1 MSSLPVIVLVDD
13 EERILRSL
21 RMLFRGRAEVL
32 CTTRGA
38 EAIDWVRQRKVHVV
52 VSDQRMPGMT
62 GVEVLREVAR
72 VSPSTMRILLTGYA
86 DIDAVTASVNEGEIF
101 RFLEKPWDAEKLVS
115 SVMRAAAIAARG
127 LERTLE
133 TNPPPGLAMP
143 IRSGAV
149 AHALVLD
156 GAGGVANLVRQIVPE
171 SIRVSVAPD
180 IEAALG
186 ELVTHDVAVIIAVL
200 SSDGGDVVDAIKQLK
215 KLRPATLVIA
225 ISPLRDS
232 RLTIGLINEGQI
244 FRFLLAPP
252 GRELLRRCLVS
263 ALERHAQLRLEP
275 MLAQRHEVEE
285 SRSPQVTFSGR
296 LLEVWR
302 RLREGATRA

>member
-1 MSSLPVIVLVDD
+1 
-13 EERILRSL
+13 
-21 RMLFRGRAEVL
+21 
-32 CTTRGA
+32 
-38 EAIDWVRQRKVHVV
+38 
-52 VSDQRMPGMT
+52 
-62 GVEVLREVAR
+62 
-72 VSPSTMRILLTGYA
+72 MRILLTGYA

-115 SVMRAAAIAARG
+115 SVMRAAAIASRS

-133 TNPPPGLAMP
+133 TNPPSGLAMP
-143 IRSGAV
+143 ITSSAV

-156 GAGGVANLVRQIVPE
+156 AAGGVANLVRQIVPE

-186 ELVTHDVAVIIAVL
+186 ELVTHDVAVIVAVL
-200 SSDGGDVVDAIKQLK
+200 SSDGGDVIDAIKQLK

-225 ISPLRDS
+225 ISPLHDS
-232 RLTIGLINEGQI
+232 RLTIDLINEGQI

-263 ALERHAQLRLEP
+263 AFERHAQLRLEP
-275 MLAQRHEVEE
+275 VLAQRHEVEE
-285 SRSPQVTFSGR
+285 PRVPQVTFSGR